1 MRPRT
6 LIWGHEGATKVI
18 GSAALQRNAVTCM
31 DGQICFSQNS
41 PWPQKPICRWG
52 KSGQKMKKFPSQVW
66 GISSLKTSHT
76 QLLEKKP
83 VPVAHLSTSSLPR
96 PLPLLWTGTSG
107 FRLKVHLFRK
117 YLLRAQYVLGVEES
131 RQSRFLPPWSSRCKR
146 RSHSAS
152 VQIIVL
158 PLTNSVNSGKCVQV
172 F

>member
-1 MRPRT
+1 MKVLPKSLAQLRFRGMQLPGWMGRSASPRT
-6 LIWGHEGATKVI
+6 APG
-18 GSAALQRNAVTCM
+18 
-31 DGQICFSQNS
+31 
-41 PWPQKPICRWG
+41 PQKPICRWG

-83 VPVAHLSTSSLPR
+83 VRVAHLSTSSLPR
-96 PLPLLWTGTSG
+96 PLPLLWTGTSR
-107 FRLKVHLFRK
+107 FRPNVHVFRK
-117 YLLRAQYVLGVEES
+117 YSLRAQYVLGVEES
-131 RQSRFLPPWSSRCKR
+131 RQSRFLPPWSSRGKR

-158 PLTNSVNSGKCVQV
+158 PLTNSVNSGKCAPM